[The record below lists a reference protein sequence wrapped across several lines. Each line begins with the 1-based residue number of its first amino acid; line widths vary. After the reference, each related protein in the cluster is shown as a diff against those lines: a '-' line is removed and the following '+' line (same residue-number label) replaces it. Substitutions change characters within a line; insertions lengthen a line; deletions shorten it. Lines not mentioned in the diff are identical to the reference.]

1 MKKYNVFELW
11 VVKVDDYYFICE
23 KLFDD
28 KTYREIFT
36 KEKIKMLDSQN
47 IEPLKNYYSLL
58 AIMNYTT
65 GEPLMLTKKEL
76 LVKYAEINSS
86 HIERKKQHNSNYKT
100 FIKEQEEYI
109 KAFKELAEKNPEK
122 AKEEAIANLRRTG
135 ILDEKGDLA
144 APYNTLS
151 EDKSEK
157 SIPTEHG
164 RALIKKNDRN

>member
-1 MKKYNVFELW
+1 MKKYNVFQLL
-11 VVKVDDYYFICE
+11 VVKVGDYYFICE

-65 GEPLMLTKKEL
+65 REPLMLTKKEL
-76 LVKYAEINSS
+76 LVKYVEINSS
-86 HIERKKQHNSNYKT
+86 HIERKKQHNSNYET

-109 KAFKELAEKNPEK
+109 KALKELAEKNPEK
-122 AKEEAIANLRRTG
+122 AKEEAIASLRRTG
-135 ILDEKGDLA
+135 ILDENGDLA
-144 APYNTLS
+144 APYNTVS
-151 EDKSEK
+151 GDKLENY
-157 SIPTEHG
+157 IPTEHG
-164 RALIKKNDRN
+164 RVLIKNNDRN

>member
-11 VVKVDDYYFICE
+11 VVKADDYYFICE

-65 GEPLMLTKKEL
+65 GELLMLTKKEL

-86 HIERKKQHNSNYKT
+86 HIERKKT
-100 FIKEQEEYI
+100 FVCCFLKHVLFY
-109 KAFKELAEKNPEK
+109 
-122 AKEEAIANLRRTG
+122 
-135 ILDEKGDLA
+135 
-144 APYNTLS
+144 
-151 EDKSEK
+151 
-157 SIPTEHG
+157 
-164 RALIKKNDRN
+164 